1 MTKRQHQIKK
11 QNEAYQRGVAQGTM
25 QLESLHREVTDLK
38 VIRAK
43 LQTSREAQLQQ
54 AQVMMMQAIANLS
67 EAASKLVLSFNN
79 HL

>member
-1 MTKRQHQIKK
+1 
-11 QNEAYQRGVAQGTM
+11 M
-25 QLESLHREVTDLK
+25 QLESLQREVTDLK
-38 VIRAK
+38 AIRAK

>member
-25 QLESLHREVTDLK
+25 QLESLQREVTDLK
-38 VIRAK
+38 AIRAK